1 MNNFDLKKYLTEGR
15 LLKENALE
23 KLTDIAFET
32 AEGDEGST
40 KVYIEDFEGDEA
52 LFDKAYDMIKQGTT
66 SLSSGNFDYKFSA
79 GTDVVGKVIGLSFK
93 YNS

>member
-1 MNNFDLKKYLTEGR
+1 MDNFDLKKYLAEGR

-23 KLTDIAFET
+23 KLADITFET

-40 KVYIEDFEGDEA
+40 KVYREDFEGNET

-66 SLSSGNFDYKFSA
+66 SLSSGNFDYKFNA
-79 GTDVVGKVIGLSFK
+79 GTDELGKVIGLSFK